1 MLPTWRRRQTM
12 ERHHHVQPV
21 RICSPGTE
29 SQHRWNAASTA
40 GPSPAS
46 SSSSLEKENAGS
58 ALPKSVECPPPPLH
72 RRRTR
77 IHVATEHMWCASPL
91 LAASPFY
98 EWMVLRCG
106 DNGRRFSSQF
116 QLSIAGHSAGRLA
129 FALQWYRVLWANVCS
144 VLSLFTLCIN
154 TRGDVGDSGALLA
167 LVVRGF
173 ALVDSIPACM
183 VAMIMFARKRKKSLA
198 RLSLGGLWIHQQ
210 LNNVYLIWV

>member
-77 IHVATEHMWCASPL
+77 IHVATEHMWYTSPL
-91 LAASPFY
+91 LAACPSMN
-98 EWMVLRCG
+98 EWCCG
-106 DNGRRFSSQF
+106 VVTTDDDSHLSFNF
-116 QLSIAGHSAGRLA
+116 QLQDIQQADSLLLCNGTEFSEPMFVLFCHFLHCVLTLEGMLETLGRCWRWL
-129 FALQWYRVLWANVCS
+129 
-144 VLSLFTLCIN
+144 
-154 TRGDVGDSGALLA
+154 SGALH
-167 LVVRGF
+167 
-173 ALVDSIPACM
+173 
-183 VAMIMFARKRKKSLA
+183 
-198 RLSLGGLWIHQQ
+198 W
-210 LNNVYLIWV
+210 LILFQPVWWQ